1 MEIEKYRELIK
12 SIVEKHGQCD
22 SDDLP
27 AATLRE
33 REVETQIAFDVD
45 RDRYLMFHVGWRG
58 EKRVFG
64 CVIHIEIRE
73 RKIWIQRDGT
83 EVGIANELIAAGV
96 PKSDIVLGYRSPYM
110 RKFTEL
116 AVG

>member
-1 MEIEKYRELIK
+1 MEIERYRELIK
-12 SIVEKHGQCD
+12 SIVEKHSHCD
-22 SDDLP
+22 YE
-27 AATLRE
+27 AQ
-33 REVETQIAFDVD
+33 EVETQIAFDIE

-58 EKRVFG
+58 EKRVYG
-64 CVIHIEIRE
+64 CVIHIEIKE
-73 RKIWIQRDGT
+73 GKIWIQRDGT
-83 EVGIANELIAAGV
+83 EVGIANELIESGV

>member
-12 SIVEKHGQCD
+12 SIVEKHGQCH
-22 SDDLP
+22 SDDC
-27 AATLRE
+27 
-33 REVETQIAFDVD
+33 EVETQIAFDVD

-58 EKRVFG
+58 ERRVFG

-73 RKIWIQRDGT
+73 GKIWIQRDGT
-83 EVGIANELIAAGV
+83 EVGIANQLIAAGV

>member
-12 SIVEKHGQCD
+12 YIVEKNSRCD
-22 SDDLP
+22 CE
-27 AATLRE
+27 E
-33 REVETQIAFDVD
+33 REVETQIAFDIE

-58 EKRVFG
+58 EQRVYG
-64 CVIHIEIRE
+64 CVIHIEIKE
-73 RKIWIQRDGT
+73 GKIWIQRDGT
-83 EVGIANELIAAGV
+83 EVGIANELIESGV
-96 PKSDIVLGYRSPYM
+96 PKSDMVLGYRSPYM

>member
-1 MEIEKYRELIK
+1 MEIEKYKELIK
-12 SIVEKHGQCD
+12 SIIEKHSQCD
-22 SDDLP
+22 SDDC
-27 AATLRE
+27 
-33 REVETQIAFDVD
+33 EVETQIAFDVD

-58 EKRVFG
+58 ERRVFG

-73 RKIWIQRDGT
+73 GKIWIQRDGT
-83 EVGIANELIAAGV
+83 EVGIANELIEAGV

>member
-1 MEIEKYRELIK
+1 MEIEKYRKLIK
-12 SIVEKHGQCD
+12 SIVEKHSECD
-22 SDDLP
+22 SDD
-27 AATLRE
+27 

-58 EKRVFG
+58 ERRVFG
-64 CVIHIEIRE
+64 CVIHIEIRSG
-73 RKIWIQRDGT
+73 KIWIQRDGT
-83 EVGIANELIAAGV
+83 EVGIANELIEAGV

>member
-12 SIVEKHGQCD
+12 SIIEKHSTCD
-22 SDDLP
+22 YEDP
-27 AATLRE
+27 
-33 REVETQIAFDVD
+33 EVETQIAFDGD

-58 EKRVFG
+58 EGRVYG
-64 CVIHIEIRE
+64 CVIHIEIKDG
-73 RKIWIQRDGT
+73 KIWIQRDGT
-83 EVGIANELIAAGV
+83 EVGIANELIESGV

>member
-12 SIVEKHGQCD
+12 SIVEKHSECD
-22 SDDLP
+22 SDD
-27 AATLRE
+27 

-58 EKRVFG
+58 ERRVFG
-64 CVIHIEIRE
+64 CVIHIEIKKG
-73 RKIWIQRDGT
+73 KIWIQRDGT
-83 EVGIANELIAAGV
+83 EVGIASELIAAGV

>member
-1 MEIEKYRELIK
+1 MEIEKYRKLIK
-12 SIVEKHGQCD
+12 TIIEKQGDCD
-22 SDDLP
+22 SDDC
-27 AATLRE
+27 
-33 REVETQIAFDVD
+33 EVETQIAFDVD

-64 CVIHIEIRE
+64 CVIHLEIRE
-73 RKIWIQRDGT
+73 GKIWIQRDGT
-83 EVGIANELIAAGV
+83 EVGIANELIADGV

-116 AVG
+116 AVR

>member
-1 MEIEKYRELIK
+1 MEIEKYRNLIK
-12 SIVEKHGQCD
+12 SIVEKHSECD
-22 SDDLP
+22 SDD
-27 AATLRE
+27 
-33 REVETQIAFDVD
+33 REVETQIAFDND

-58 EKRVFG
+58 ERRVFG
-64 CVIHIEIRE
+64 CVIHIEIRQE
-73 RKIWIQRDGT
+73 KIWIQRDGT
-83 EVGIANELIAAGV
+83 EVGIANQLIEAGV

>member
-22 SDDLP
+22 SDD
-27 AATLRE
+27 
-33 REVETQIAFDVD
+33 REVETQIAFDVE

-58 EKRVFG
+58 ERRVFG
-64 CVIHIEIRE
+64 CVIHIEIKE
-73 RKIWIQRDGT
+73 GKIWVQRDGT

-96 PKSDIVLGYRSPYM
+96 LKSDIVLGYRSPYM